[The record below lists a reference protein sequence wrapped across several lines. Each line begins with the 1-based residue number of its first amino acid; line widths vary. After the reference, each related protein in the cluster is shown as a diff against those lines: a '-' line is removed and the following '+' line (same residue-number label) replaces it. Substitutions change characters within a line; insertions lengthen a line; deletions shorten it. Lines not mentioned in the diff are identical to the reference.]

1 MARTLLMAMFW
12 GLMLP
17 VVGSFS
23 STLFR
28 PPPSTFAPVAPI
40 APPAAASAGGVAP
53 KSFTVPFT
61 APDCCAMCGRAGAK
75 MRCARCQRVRYCSGP
90 CQVQHWKKGGH
101 RKECGKQQGAAA
113 LADAPP
119 SLEVASEAEIAAYDL
134 PD

>member
-1 MARTLLMAMFW
+1 MPDVSALDTSMSARA
-12 GLMLP
+12 
-17 VVGSFS
+17 S
-23 STLFR
+23 SAL
-28 PPPSTFAPVAPI
+28 ST
-40 APPAAASAGGVAP
+40 SAWPCTTARNSGVAP

>member
-1 MARTLLMAMFW
+1 
-12 GLMLP
+12 
-17 VVGSFS
+17 
-23 STLFR
+23 
-28 PPPSTFAPVAPI
+28 
-40 APPAAASAGGVAP
+40 
-53 KSFTVPFT
+53 
-61 APDCCAMCGRAGAK
+61 MCGRAGAK